1 MALTFVQKMYGSD
14 GDKRHVVYQ
23 VTHDESTT
31 AIAAS
36 SLGMNYIDYALAF
49 PVTLTTTI
57 DGSKVSRLSIA
68 GPSHTVALAN
78 ALSAG
83 ELFTIEAWGW

>member
-1 MALTFVQKMYGSD
+1 MALTFAQKMYTRDGS
-14 GDKRHVVYQ
+14 KKHVVYQ

-31 AIAAS
+31 SITAAN
-36 SLGMNYIDYALAF
+36 LGMHYIDYALAF

-57 DGSKVSRLSIA
+57 DGTKVSMLSIA